1 MATWRELLEHE
12 MKTHNENLSFIESN
26 TLTEEQMDIE
36 FDNGY
41 GTEKGIPFSAWT
53 QQRIYFPCCYD
64 GSEWVGSVS
73 RHPDGNPTE
82 HIGG

>member
-12 MKTHNENLSFIESN
+12 MKAHNENLLLIESN
-26 TLTEEQMDIE
+26 TLTKEQMDIE
-36 FDNGY
+36 FDSGY
-41 GTEKGIPFSAWT
+41 GAENGLPFTVWS

-64 GSEWVGSVS
+64 GNEWVGSVS

>member
-1 MATWRELLEHE
+1 MATWRELLEQE
-12 MKTHNENLSFIESN
+12 MKDHCDDISLIEFS
-26 TLTEEQMDIE
+26 TLTDEQMDIE

-41 GTEKGIPFSAWT
+41 GAEQGIPFTVWT
-53 QQRIYFPCCYD
+53 RERVYFPCCYD

-73 RHPDGNPTE
+73 RHPDENPTE